1 MRTRTK
7 AGAGAC
13 EISTIDTPY
22 RTQAKETTMPKTLH
36 TALAA
41 VALLA
46 LELATTAASAATI
59 ELTEGERGE
68 PNVITFEGEV
78 VTGDE
83 LTFVHLVLEA
93 GDGIVI
99 FDSPGGDLWT
109 GLEIGRAIR
118 LMGFDTLVPS
128 GSSCKSACAIAWLGG
143 ENRYMAAD
151 GAVGFHAAYVEGEAG
166 ALETGAGN
174 AVIGAYLYSLGLS
187 FPTINALTSAPPEGM
202 LYLTCDEA
210 KRMGIEVALYE
221 EETPA
226 GGQQAARQ

>member
-1 MRTRTK
+1 
-7 AGAGAC
+7 
-13 EISTIDTPY
+13 
-22 RTQAKETTMPKTLH
+22 MPKTLD

-41 VALLA
+41 AAIVTVA
-46 LELATTAASAATI
+46 LATTAVSAATI
-59 ELTEGERGE
+59 ELTEGARGE

-83 LTFVHLVLEA
+83 LTFAHLLLEA

-128 GSSCKSACAIAWLGG
+128 GSSCESACAIAWLGG

-151 GAVGFHAAYVEGEAG
+151 GAVGFHAAYVEVEAG

-187 FPTINALTSAPPEGM
+187 FPTINVLTSAPPEGM

-210 KRMGIEVALYE
+210 KRLGIEVALYE
-221 EETPA
+221 EETTPA
-226 GGQQAARQ
+226 DHQAARR

>member
-1 MRTRTK
+1 MTRTF
-7 AGAGAC
+7 
-13 EISTIDTPY
+13 
-22 RTQAKETTMPKTLH
+22 TQT
-36 TALAA
+36 LAA
-41 VALLA
+41 AALIASAVAA
-46 LELATTAASAATI
+46 PAASAATI
-59 ELTEGERGE
+59 ELTEGARGE

-83 LTFVHLVLEA
+83 LTFVHFLLEA
-93 GDGIVI
+93 GDGIVV

-128 GSSCKSACAIAWLGG
+128 GSSCESACAIAWLGG
-143 ENRYMAAD
+143 ESRYMAAD
-151 GAVGFHAAYVEGEAG
+151 GAVGFHAAYVEVEAG

-187 FPTINALTSAPPEGM
+187 LPTINALTSAPPEGM

-210 KRMGIEVALYE
+210 TRLGIEVALYE
-221 EETPA
+221 EETPS
-226 GGQQAARQ
+226 GGHQAALQ